1 MWQAMLPLLMLG
13 TLAPQTPMVWE
24 EVGSS
29 QTAKTIRT
37 LVDHIEQ
44 GKALKPEQ
52 LANLKGDDRAYFQG
66 LLLAN
71 NSELKKLRA
80 HLSKV
85 SDSYLRRDLK
95 TRWFQLFADS
105 NHTVTKAMWRELG
118 ATLESTPEELTSLWN
133 PTLRRFAIER
143 PSDARSL
150 FETLLKRVPDG
161 SSQEAQLT
169 YYTIVALLEMKPV
182 SEDRL
187 RRHRTVLYT
196 KHPLHSLTPRKP
208 PRGVSF
214 PNDAWLTR
222 IEALVEGHLNER
234 ALDELNRFRKGQRL
248 TKNEA
253 CRANFIEGLAYRK
266 LRNYRKA
273 EQGLEAAAQKCV
285 DQDYKRRAHYLWAK
299 VVSIRDGLAAI
310 KPIESFAKRFPGH
323 SMVDDVLF
331 WAGDVYQ
338 RRDRWEE
345 ADRYYERTQA
355 STNRGDHC
363 AEARWRR
370 AWMSVVNQ
378 DWEMALT
385 KLKLASQ
392 EDCEVKAQDFARA
405 LYWLGMVH
413 EELGDRNSALASWNR
428 LVKQSPLSFYSQ
440 LVLGRVGELAP
451 SKRLAWSKSLPASD
465 EAMSFC
471 LGSLASSSS
480 WSSAYHWAER
490 GYNHFARSA
499 LKKIEWDRVVLGK
512 APGCTIK
519 DPHIVLAFGYRQ
531 LGDQDRG
538 YRILRGLW
546 SDKDAQSEL
555 VANRYV
561 LKLLY
566 PDLFSDILSTNETKY
581 ALPSYFLQ
589 ALAREESSFHPNIA
603 SWAGA
608 RGLLQ
613 LMPGTAKRI
622 AKRAKIRYRGEGDLL
637 NPTIN
642 ASLGG
647 ALMRELS
654 RKFKGDPAAML
665 AGYNASQKA
674 SSTWRSKHLDH
685 EIDRMIESI
694 TVKETRKYVK
704 RVLET
709 WGIYRWLYGKN
720 SIALKPWRVGEPLK
734 WAGGR

>member
-1 MWQAMLPLLMLG
+1 MWHAMLPLLVLSSISS
-13 TLAPQTPMVWE
+13 QTPMVWE
-24 EVGSS
+24 NVGTSKN
-29 QTAKTIRT
+29 AKTIQK
-37 LVDHIEQ
+37 LVAAIEE
-44 GKALKPEQ
+44 GRAPDSAALRSLE
-52 LANLKGDDRAYFQG
+52 GDDQRYFRG
-66 LLLAN
+66 LTLA
-71 NSELKKLRA
+71 SDSKTTELKA
-80 HLSKV
+80 QLSKV
-85 SDSYLRRDLK
+85 SDPHLRNDLRS
-95 TRWFQLFADS
+95 RWFQLFS
-105 NHTVTKAMWRELG
+105 NPKIAITKSMWREFKAALQ
-118 ATLESTPEELTSLWN
+118 EEPTAITSSWN

-150 FETLLKRVPDG
+150 FEDLLARVPEG
-161 SSQEAQLT
+161 SSQQAQLT
-169 YYTIVALLEMKPV
+169 YYTIVALLELKPV
-182 SEDRL
+182 NESKLSRY
-187 RRHRTVLYT
+187 RTILYT

-214 PNDAWLTR
+214 PKGAWLSR
-222 IEALVEGHLNER
+222 IEAMVEGHLNER
-234 ALDELNRFRKGQRL
+234 GLEELSRFRKGHTL
-248 TKNEA
+248 TKDEV
-253 CRANFIEGLAYRK
+253 CRADFIEGLAYRK
-266 LRNYRKA
+266 LRKYRNAEKA
-273 EQGLEAAAQKCV
+273 LEAAAQKCG
-285 DQDYKRRAHYLWAK
+285 DRDYKRRAHYLWAK

-338 RRDRWEE
+338 RRDRWED
-345 ADRYYERTQA
+345 ADRYYKRTQA
-355 STNRGDHC
+355 AENRGDHC

-370 AWMSVVNQ
+370 AWMSVLNK
-378 DWEMALT
+378 DWAAALT
-385 KLKLASQ
+385 KLKLASK
-392 EDCEVKAQDFARA
+392 EDCDVSAQDFSRA
-405 LYWLGMVH
+405 LYWLGMVY
-413 EELGDRNSALASWNR
+413 EQIGDRESALESWQN
-428 LVKQSPLSFYSQ
+428 LVTRSPLSFYSQ
-440 LVLGRVGELAP
+440 LAMGRVGELAP
-451 SKRLAWSKSLPASD
+451 SKRLAWSKSLPVSNA
-465 EAMSFC
+465 AMAFC
-471 LGSLASSSS
+471 PGSLASSSA
-480 WSSAYHWAER
+480 WKSALSWAER
-490 GYNHFARSA
+490 GYTQFAKAA
-499 LKKIEWDRVVLGK
+499 LADVDWDTVTLGNG
-512 APGCTIK
+512 PTCTTRH
-519 DPHIVLAFGYRQ
+519 PQIVRAFGYRH

-538 YRILRGLW
+538 YRILRSLW

-555 VANRYV
+555 VGNRYI

-566 PDLFSDILSTNETKY
+566 PDLFSDILSSSETKY

-608 RGLLQ
+608 KGLLQ

-674 SSTWRSKHLDH
+674 SSTWRSKHLDQ

-709 WGIYRWLYGKN
+709 WGIYRWLYGKD
-720 SIALKPWRVGEPLK
+720 SIALKPWKVGEPLK